1 MGRGKVNTLLPAHCL
16 HCLPATNTRTYTQQK
31 EFSDPGCILKRG
43 VISSSTKSLFFKF
56 IRSVYWEQDQLELA
70 EMLGVLLSVWFLC

>member
-16 HCLPATNTRTYTQQK
+16 HCLPVTNTRTYTRQK

-43 VISSSTKSLFFKF
+43 VISSSILKAKTELPSVEWKPELKEKARNSLQTEK
-56 IRSVYWEQDQLELA
+56 ET
-70 EMLGVLLSVWFLC
+70 